1 MGKEIKDENQNYI
14 PDKYEGLEVFNI
26 PDRTSDGNKW
36 IVWYEALRDRYGRK
50 SAKELFMA
58 AWSSFG
64 SKDIVDSRFKEYFKK
79 EGLEF
84 EGTTW
89 NEIKGFVGG
98 AVGGITDTIGG
109 ILKVGAGF
117 VKAFIIII
125 FLVVIMLAFGIM
137 KGLSKGIGDVKV
149 SAV

>member
-1 MGKEIKDENQNYI
+1 MGKEIKDENQNFI

-64 SKDIVDSRFKEYFKK
+64 NKDIVDSRFKEYFKK

-98 AVGGITDTIGG
+98 VTDTIGG
-109 ILKVGAGF
+109 IFKVGVGF
-117 VKAFIIII
+117 VKAFFIIIL
-125 FLVVIMLAFGIM
+125 LVVIMLALGIM